1 MVSMYLV
8 VNNYQ
13 GSADPIFPIIPAL
26 MLGSTYVMY
35 LSSNWWWWCLFQ
47 YEIKE
52 M

>member
-1 MVSMYLV
+1 MVSMYFV

-13 GSADPIFPIIPAL
+13 GSADLIFPIIPAL
-26 MLGSTYVMY
+26 IPGSTLKIMY
-35 LSSNWWWWCLFQ
+35 SSSNWWWCLFQ